1 MIKGKE
7 KIKWSIYTLCVLI
20 VSILFLIKI
29 NKESTLN
36 RTSKEIVSN
45 KIINVASSNEVIEQ
59 KFISQNNTIQSIAL
73 KFRKE

>member
-36 RTSKEIVSN
+36 RTSK
-45 KIINVASSNEVIEQ
+45 
-59 KFISQNNTIQSIAL
+59 
-73 KFRKE
+73 